1 MKKIRKISMYD
12 LVRVKK
18 ILDEFKE
25 SEIPIYAGQ
34 TAFFTMLSF
43 FPFMML
49 VFVLLNFLP
58 LSASDFQNWILP
70 VIPDSFSEVMES
82 FIREI
87 YQGSSSIRISFTVIT
102 AIWLSSKAFVSLQ
115 QGLNSMYRSKENRNF
130 ILLRIYAVLY
140 SLLFALL
147 IIAVLAVMV
156 FGNRIHEVFLVN
168 LGAIDRIINRIIHFR
183 MIICISVLFLFFIL
197 LFYFL
202 PNKKQSVRGQV
213 AGAFF
218 STMAWILFSYFF
230 SIYVDNYSN
239 YASFYGA
246 MTTIALIM
254 VWLYGCMYM
263 VFLGGFI
270 NYCIENIKSHNW

>member
-1 MKKIRKISMYD
+1 MYD
-12 LVRVKK
+12 FVWAKK

-49 VFVLLNFLP
+49 VFILLNFLP

-70 VIPDSFSEVMES
+70 IIPDSFSDIMEG
-82 FIREI
+82 FISEI
-87 YQGSSSIRISFTVIT
+87 YQGSSSIRISFTAIT

-140 SLLFALL
+140 SLVFALL

-156 FGNRIHEVFLVN
+156 FGNRIHDVFFMNFSEL
-168 LGAIDRIINRIIHFR
+168 DRIVNKIIHFR
-183 MIICISVLFLFFIL
+183 MMICIAVLFLFFML

-202 PNKKQSVRGQV
+202 PNKKLRLKGQIT
-213 AGAFF
+213 GAFF

-270 NYCIENIKSHNW
+270 NYCIENRKSHNW